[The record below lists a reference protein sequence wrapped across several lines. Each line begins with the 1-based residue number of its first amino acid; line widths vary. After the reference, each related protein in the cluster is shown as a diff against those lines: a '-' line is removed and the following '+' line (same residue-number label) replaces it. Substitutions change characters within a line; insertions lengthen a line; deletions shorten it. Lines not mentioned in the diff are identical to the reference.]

1 MRRLLSHPAISFIGI
16 LLYRNLR
23 HTGTSAERTV
33 QMLPAPT
40 LGTDAWHRRLA
51 PMPGRKARR
60 RCSSQLQSDP
70 TWGDDVRTS
79 QHSGESTSE

>member
-1 MRRLLSHPAISFIGI
+1 MRRLLSHPSISFVEI

-40 LGTDAWHRRLA
+40 PGIDA
-51 PMPGRKARR
+51 
-60 RCSSQLQSDP
+60 
-70 TWGDDVRTS
+70 
-79 QHSGESTSE
+79 

>member
-16 LLYRNLR
+16 LLYQNLR

-40 LGTDAWHRRLA
+40 LGTDARQKGPA
-51 PMPGRKARR
+51 
-60 RCSSQLQSDP
+60 
-70 TWGDDVRTS
+70 
-79 QHSGESTSE
+79 